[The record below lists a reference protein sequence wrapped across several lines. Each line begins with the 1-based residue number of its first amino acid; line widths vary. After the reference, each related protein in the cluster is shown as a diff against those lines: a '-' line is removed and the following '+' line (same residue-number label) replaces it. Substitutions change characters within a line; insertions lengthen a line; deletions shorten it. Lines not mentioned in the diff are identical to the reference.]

1 MSSTSGM
8 IEMLA
13 IIVINHC
20 AKLSDVKLNIFWSGA
35 MVLTPTIE
43 SMRTTN
49 EILNAG
55 LLNTLILKIL
65 WFVLQFIA

>member
-1 MSSTSGM
+1 MSSTSGI

-13 IIVINHC
+13 IMVISHC
-20 AKLSDVKLNIFWSGA
+20 VKLSDVKLNIFWSGV

-43 SMRTTN
+43 SMRMIN

-55 LLNTLILKIL
+55 LLNTLILKML
-65 WFVLQFIA
+65 WFVLQLIA